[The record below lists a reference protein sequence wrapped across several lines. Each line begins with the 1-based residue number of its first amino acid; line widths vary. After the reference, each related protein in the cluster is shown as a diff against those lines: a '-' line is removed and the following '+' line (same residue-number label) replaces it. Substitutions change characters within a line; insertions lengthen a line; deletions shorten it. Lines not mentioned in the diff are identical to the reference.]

1 MKGLSDFIQLIEKIA
16 NDTKVA
22 LPTGYS
28 YRYAPYQCWK
38 CGKQIIIFKWCNS
51 MLEGE
56 IEKPPEPIPHTI
68 QERHTNMSGEIYWAN
83 TCPHCGSVQGDF
95 HISNE
100 PDSPFFGL
108 ESEFAN
114 NKESFEKDMEK
125 IAEYYF
131 NHIVSHE

>member
-16 NDTKVA
+16 NDTKVV

-38 CGKQIIIFKWCNS
+38 CGKQVVIFKWCNS

-56 IEKPPEPIPHTI
+56 VEKPQEPIPHTI
-68 QERHTNMSGEIYWAN
+68 QESHTNMSGETYWAN
-83 TCPHCGSVQGDF
+83 TCPYCNSVQGDF
-95 HISNE
+95 YVSNE
-100 PDSPFFGL
+100 PDSPFFEL
-108 ESEFAN
+108 ESEITN
-114 NKESFEKDMEK
+114 NKESFDDDMEQ

-131 NHIVSHE
+131 NQIVSPK